1 MLRKI
6 YQQMGRG
13 WFGHG
18 STPSKLPHSAPPVPP
33 WLSESKQVVGGVRR
47 PLGRK
52 GRREKCVLQHF
63 ETFFGQFSVQTYLVH
78 WQQHEFYETKSST
91 TSVLY

>member
-1 MLRKI
+1 MLRKF

-63 ETFFGQFSVQTYLVH
+63 ETLFGQFSVQTD
-78 WQQHEFYETKSST
+78 TRSS
-91 TSVLY
+91 S